1 LQATSERRSIVKRVG
16 FIGLGLMG
24 KPMARNLMR
33 AGYPLTIHNRSRGA
47 VDELAAEG
55 ATPATSPKEVAEQVD
70 VVITCLPDSPD
81 VEQVT
86 LGSNGITEGGRS
98 GLTVIDMSTIAPGVA
113 MHIADELA
121 ERDIHWLDA
130 PVSGGDVGAQQGTL
144 AIMVGG
150 DEAVFQDC
158 LDLFQAMGQNI
169 VHVGGPGA
177 GQVTKVCNQIIA
189 AGTMAAMSEALV
201 LAAKAG
207 ADVER
212 VIEAIRGGA
221 ARCWALE
228 VRAPQILRRELEPGF
243 KAYMQYKDL
252 NIVLDAGKT
261 YQVALPV
268 TGTVRELYTAML
280 AAGRGE
286 LDTSAVVTV
295 LEDLAHVQVRGKG
308 ENS

>member
-1 LQATSERRSIVKRVG
+1 MKRVG

-24 KPMARNLMR
+24 KPMARNLMK
-33 AGYPLTIHNRSRGA
+33 AGYPLTVHNRSRGP

-55 ATPATSPKEVAEQVD
+55 AAPAASPREVAEQVD

-81 VEQVT
+81 VEQVV
-86 LGSNGITEGGRS
+86 LGPGGVIEGGRP
-98 GLTVIDMSTIAPGVA
+98 GLTVIDMSTIAPA
-113 MHIADELA
+113 TAIRLADELA
-121 ERDIHWLDA
+121 KKDIRWLDA
-130 PVSGGDVGAQQGTL
+130 PVSGGDIGAQQGTL
-144 AIMVGG
+144 SIMVGG
-150 DEAVFQDC
+150 DEAVFEDC
-158 LDLFQAMGQNI
+158 LDLFQAMGKNI
-169 VHVGGPGA
+169 VHVGGNGV
-177 GQVTKVCNQIIA
+177 GQVTKACNQIVT
-189 AGTMAAMSEALV
+189 AGTMAAMAEALV

-207 ADVER
+207 ADVAR
-212 VIEAIRGGA
+212 VVEAIRGGA

-228 VRAPQILRRELEPGF
+228 VRAPQILRRDLGPGF

-261 YQVALPV
+261 YEVPMPV

-295 LEDLAHVQVRGKG
+295 LEDLAHVQVHGT
-308 ENS
+308 EEEE

>member
-1 LQATSERRSIVKRVG
+1 VKRVG

-177 GQVTKVCNQIIA
+177 GQVAKVCNQIIA

>member
-1 LQATSERRSIVKRVG
+1 MKRVG

-33 AGYPLTIHNRSRGA
+33 AGYPLTIHNRSRGP

-55 ATPATSPKEVAEQVD
+55 ATPATSPKEVAELVD

-86 LGSNGITEGGRS
+86 LGSNGIIEGGRP

-113 MHIADELA
+113 VRIADELA
-121 ERDIHWLDA
+121 ERNIHWLDA

-177 GQVTKVCNQIIA
+177 GQVTKVCNQIIT

>member
-1 LQATSERRSIVKRVG
+1 MKRVG

-33 AGYPLTIHNRSRGA
+33 AGYPLTIHNRSRGP

-86 LGSNGITEGGRS
+86 LGSNGIIEGGRP

-113 MHIADELA
+113 VRIADELA

-130 PVSGGDVGAQQGTL
+130 PVSGGDIGAQQGTL

-189 AGTMAAMSEALV
+189 AGTIAAMSEALV

>member
-1 LQATSERRSIVKRVG
+1 MKRVG

-33 AGYPLTIHNRSRGA
+33 AGYPLTIHNRSRGP

-86 LGSNGITEGGRS
+86 LGSNGIIQGGRP

-113 MHIADELA
+113 VRIADELA

-189 AGTMAAMSEALV
+189 AGTIAAMSEALV